1 MSGDQKVYSLLTLM
15 LCASLVAVVAIMA
28 RCSIEVDALQTDASE
43 CAKAGGTW
51 HPSADPASRF
61 CEEKRKP

>member
-1 MSGDQKVYSLLTLM
+1 
-15 LCASLVAVVAIMA
+15 MA